1 MKFMLYYIITLNGVL
16 NKKGVRMEFVYVGIG
31 IVIGVVGALVLDV
44 DSLSN
49 LWAKKE
55 ETLDEKNEENEEVK

>member
-55 ETLDEKNEENEEVK
+55 KTFDEKNEENEEVK